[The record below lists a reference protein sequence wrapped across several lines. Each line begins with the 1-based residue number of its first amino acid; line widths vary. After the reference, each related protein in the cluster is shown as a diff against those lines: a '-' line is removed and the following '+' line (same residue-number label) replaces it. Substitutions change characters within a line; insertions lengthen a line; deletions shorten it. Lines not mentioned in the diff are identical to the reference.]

1 MRHVFE
7 RNRARGTGLFTRR
20 VIAAVATAAMLAGVG
35 CVTASSAAAEDA
47 TGALEQQIEQ
57 PVLQESGQEDSVV
70 PEKLRTLDHGR
81 PWSDDQ
87 FASTRLSSNR
97 DMSR

>member
-1 MRHVFE
+1 MNVAGSGRVGSSFSIRVAQNNVLGWRWTVEKEHDGFFE
-7 RNRARGTGLFTRR
+7 P
-20 VIAAVATAAMLAGVG
+20 
-35 CVTASSAAAEDA
+35 CV
-47 TGALEQQIEQ
+47 
-57 PVLQESGQEDSVV
+57 VV